1 MKHHAFDPLSFVF
14 GVVFLLM
21 AGAAAFRADID
32 WNVGVWVLPAA
43 VLVVGIG
50 LLVSSLRA
58 SVRDGSAEQ

>member
-1 MKHHAFDPLSFVF
+1 MKRHAFDPLSFVF

-58 SVRDGSAEQ
+58 SVRDESVEQ

>member
-1 MKHHAFDPLSFVF
+1 MKRHAFDPLSFVF

-58 SVRDGSAEQ
+58 SVTKE